1 MTGFANANM
10 IERRRIIE
18 DALADVLRRLGDI
31 TIDKDGER
39 CLAITIRRCEGTV
52 EQELHSL
59 WSLSREL
66 EVKLL

>member
-1 MTGFANANM
+1 MSGFATASK

-31 TIDKDGER
+31 TMDRDGER

-59 WSLSREL
+59 WSLACEL